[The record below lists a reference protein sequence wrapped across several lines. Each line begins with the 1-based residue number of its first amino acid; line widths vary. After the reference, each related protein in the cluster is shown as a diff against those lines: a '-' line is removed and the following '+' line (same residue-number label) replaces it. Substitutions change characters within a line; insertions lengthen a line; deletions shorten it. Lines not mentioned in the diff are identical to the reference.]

1 MQLRLHFTRRIRYT
15 YSNRT
20 SLVAKLKSSSNPKI
34 LYLLLHY
41 MVKSGNNAQ
50 VRVSFGVRTVA
61 KVKVVAKI

>member
-20 SLVAKLKSSSNPKI
+20 SLVAKLKSSSNPKT
-34 LYLLLHY
+34 LYLL
-41 MVKSGNNAQ
+41 VKSGNNAQ